1 MAKAE
6 TWETSD
12 KNIRCLFDSKT
23 AFTETKTRGAGR
35 EAILKFLG
43 GNWKQWMI
51 QNALAIFKDEEEGT
65 VDREAVEQMPSM
77 RSAEEF
83 RKAVKSTH
91 VPRAKTARAHVGGL
105 EREKLRH
112 RGLGRAYGLLR
123 GSWAHPGPALR
134 VL

>member
-1 MAKAE
+1 MKKAE

-51 QNALAIFKDEEEGT
+51 QNQGSAIWPGPFLSGYSST
-65 VDREAVEQMPSM
+65 AGLQRVRCRPCHGA
-77 RSAEEF
+77 RSQGENGQG
-83 RKAVKSTH
+83 
-91 VPRAKTARAHVGGL
+91 AR
-105 EREKLRH
+105 
-112 RGLGRAYGLLR
+112 RGLGT
-123 GSWAHPGPALR
+123 
-134 VL
+134 